1 MFNRLSNFYNNVIPR
16 TPEEN
21 EIRIK
26 NIREARRRHKKSV
39 ELARMRERI
48 QKTLSEIESL
58 DYQKNNKANYLA
70 DLIQEQKTLETT
82 R

>member
-1 MFNRLSNFYNNVIPR
+1 MLNSLSNFYNNVIPR

>member
-1 MFNRLSNFYNNVIPR
+1 VIPR